1 MENELTDYEQKVI
14 ASFDKLLHDT
24 KLHYLVKFKPSGE
37 GVICISKENGIW
49 ATYVAKRKK
58 KEYQREFDDIY
69 DAIIDLLDFYT
80 LGVEEKKYI
89 LDKLPS
95 KESFKDPTR

>member
-49 ATYVAKRKK
+49 AT
-58 KEYQREFDDIY
+58 
-69 DAIIDLLDFYT
+69 DLLDFYT